1 MKIVGVNGRVFAH
14 DYLEDAID
22 AAKDNTKPIELL
34 VVIDEYYKICNV
46 DYHGGQKHPHLVRD
60 ESKPDYIDELVKPK
74 AGM

>member
-1 MKIVGVNGRVFAH
+1 MGVNGRVFAH

-46 DYHGGQKHPHLVRD
+46 DYHGRNIH
-60 ESKPDYIDELVKPK
+60 I
-74 AGM
+74 